1 MATGKASVADVTVLT
16 FSTKRL
22 MESDLVQ
29 ETEKFKYKFV
39 VPADLPLQ
47 PTEVIGV
54 GSFSTVCRA
63 VVNVTGVPRSSFAI
77 KKLENALSPY
87 TDELLQT
94 GRAKKST
101 AQTKQTIL
109 TNMTQVAREVCILQ
123 SICHPFLLRANRVWV
138 HGHDLYLA
146 SQLLK
151 ADLGAVLDR
160 NRRTNSYLSLKHIEL
175 ITFETDAF
183 AKQLKNEDQSGSPL
197 QPTSTLNLFIDGS
210 TQ

>member
-1 MATGKASVADVTVLT
+1 MN
-16 FSTKRL
+16 
-22 MESDLVQ
+22 
-29 ETEKFKYKFV
+29 
-39 VPADLPLQ
+39 VP
-47 PTEVIGV
+47 
-54 GSFSTVCRA
+54 
-63 VVNVTGVPRSSFAI
+63 GVPRSSFAI

-101 AQTKQTIL
+101 AQTKQTVL

-175 ITFETDAF
+175 ITFQMF
-183 AKQLKNEDQSGSPL
+183 AGLKYLHACGIVHRDLVPRNIFVDFKCNIFQW
-197 QPTSTLNLFIDGS
+197 LFYMVNKGD
-210 TQ
+210 